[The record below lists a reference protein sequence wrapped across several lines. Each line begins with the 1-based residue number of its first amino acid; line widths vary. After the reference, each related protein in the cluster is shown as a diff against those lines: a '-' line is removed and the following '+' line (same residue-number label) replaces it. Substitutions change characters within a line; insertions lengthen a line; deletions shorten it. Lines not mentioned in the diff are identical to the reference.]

1 MTSADES
8 LQSIKKAADSF
19 AVAAASVSDSKGL
32 LGALLNDQQMK
43 NDFRDLIYNLKVN
56 GAVWYK
62 DTAERLRAEEMKRQ
76 QEEQPQKRGL
86 FR

>member
-1 MTSADES
+1 VP
-8 LQSIKKAADSF
+8 L
-19 AVAAASVSDSKGL
+19 
-32 LGALLNDQQMK
+32 
-43 NDFRDLIYNLKVN
+43 
-56 GAVWYK
+56 WYK